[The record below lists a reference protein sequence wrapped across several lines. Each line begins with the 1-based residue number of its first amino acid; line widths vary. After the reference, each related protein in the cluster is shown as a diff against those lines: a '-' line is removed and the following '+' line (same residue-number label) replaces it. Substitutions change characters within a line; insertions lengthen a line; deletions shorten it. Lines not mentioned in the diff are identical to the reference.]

1 MRQLVITQS
10 ITNRDSRSV
19 DKYLQDIGHSM
30 PVTAEEEVLLAQR
43 IRQGDKEALNQL
55 VTANLRFVVSV
66 AKQYQSQGIPLS
78 DLINEGNIGLMKA
91 AGRFD
96 ETRGFKFISYAV
108 WWIRQSIVQSISENG
123 RMIHLPLNK
132 KALYGRILKA
142 QAILQQD
149 LERDPSFEELAA
161 LLNANENEVRVTIRS
176 SSFTSS
182 LDAPFA
188 NGEEGTLA
196 DTLASGLPG
205 TDHRVAHSQS
215 LHLELKRHLSRLS
228 LVEQEVIEKLFGI
241 GQPECSLE
249 EIGRQLQLTGERIR
263 QVRQKALRKLRDA
276 DRSALLRTYLE

>member
-19 DKYLQDIGHSM
+19 DKYLQDIGKAA
-30 PVTAEEEVLLAQR
+30 PITAEQEVLLAQR
-43 IRQGDKEALNQL
+43 IRQGDQHALNQL

-123 RMIHLPLNK
+123 RLIHLPLNK

-149 LERDPSFEELAA
+149 LEREPSTEELAA
-161 LLNANENEVRVTIRS
+161 LLNASENEVQVTMRS
-176 SSFTSS
+176 SSFPAS

-188 NGEEGTLA
+188 NGEEGTLC
-196 DTLASGLPG
+196 DTLASNMPG
-205 TDHRVAHSQS
+205 ADHRMLHSQS
-215 LHLELKRHLSRLS
+215 LHRELKRHMTILSR
-228 LVEQEVIEKLFGI
+228 VEQEVIGKLFGI

-249 EIGRQLQLTGERIR
+249 ELGRQLDLTAERIR
-263 QVRQKALRKLRDA
+263 QVRQKALRKLREA